1 MIIAGGAGPLEDASL
16 WAKALCATKLAKIAA
31 TGRPKSSAQFAGL
44 VRKWL
49 DRSFIMVEEILGWRD
64 G

>member
-1 MIIAGGAGPLEDASL
+1 MAGGAGPLEDASL

-31 TGRPKSSAQFAGL
+31 TGKPNSIRKFVRL
-44 VRKWL
+44 VKTFF